1 MANVPIIIAG
11 GGPVGLALAMD
22 LGWRGVP
29 SLLFEERVAAEPPNP
44 KCNTTNA
51 RSMEHFRRLGC
62 ADQLRAAGLPGD
74 HPTHVLYLTRFS
86 GHLLG
91 RLRLP
96 PSSMRRQDTGALDQG
111 WPTPEPQH
119 RISQI
124 FVEPI
129 LYHHAKTF
137 PGVEIRRGWRVENF
151 STHDGEVAVE
161 AVELATGRRET
172 HRARYLVGCDG
183 GRSTI
188 RRQLGIELGGID
200 VIGRTVSVYFRS
212 PKLIEHDRNGPAW
225 MYWVVNQDQ
234 NGNVIALDGKE
245 LWLLHLMV
253 PADKDFDDIDLE
265 VAIPAALGVTVPME
279 ILGVERWTSR
289 RLVADRYRAGNVFL
303 AGDAAHIWIPLGGFG
318 MNAGIGDA
326 THLAWLLSAEY
337 HGWAGTGL
345 LDAYEAERRPIG
357 DLVSGAAVQIMKNR
371 GPAMQVHP
379 GLEDDTAAGAAMRRA
394 MGERIVAADASQ
406 FNSVGVQLG
415 YYYDRSPICVD
426 DGSAAPAF
434 ALDQYVP
441 TSRPGSRAP
450 HLWLRDGRSLYDL
463 LGRDF
468 TLLRLGA
475 TPMVSDAMED
485 AARKRGVPLRVLD
498 VAEPE
503 VLAAYEDFPL
513 VLIRPDQ
520 HIAWRGHEIPV
531 DPLAVIDRIRGSQV
545 S

>member
-1 MANVPIIIAG
+1 
-11 GGPVGLALAMD
+11 MD

-29 SLLFEERVAAEPPNP
+29 SLLFEERVSAEPPNP

-62 ADQLRAAGLPGD
+62 ADRLRAAGLPAN
-74 HPTHVLYLTRFS
+74 HPTHVVYVTRVN
-86 GHLLG
+86 GYLLG
-91 RLRLP
+91 RLNLP
-96 PSSMRRQDTGALDQG
+96 ASSMRRQDAGALDEG

-129 LYHHAKTF
+129 LYDHARTF
-137 PGVEIRRGWRVENF
+137 PGTEIRRGWRVESF
-151 STHDGEVAVE
+151 SHSHGEVSVE
-161 AVELATGRRET
+161 AVEIATGRRET
-172 HRARYLVGCDG
+172 HRSRYLVACDG

-188 RRQLGIELGGID
+188 RRQLGIQLNGID
-200 VIGRTVSVYFRS
+200 VLARNVSVYFRA

-225 MYWVVNQDQ
+225 MYWIINADQ
-234 NGNVIALDGKE
+234 FGTLVALDGKE
-245 LWLLHLMV
+245 LWLLHLTV
-253 PADKDFDDIDLE
+253 PPGKDFDEVDLK
-265 VAIPAALGVTVPME
+265 VAIPAALGAEVPIE
-279 ILGVERWTSR
+279 ILGIERWTSR
-289 RLVADRYRAGNVFL
+289 RLVADRYRDGNVLL

-337 HGWAGTGL
+337 RGWAGPGL

-371 GPAMQVHP
+371 GPAMQVRE
-379 GLEDDTAAGAAMRRA
+379 GIEDDSETGAAMRRA

-415 YYYDRSPICVD
+415 YYYDNSPINVN
-426 DGSAAPAF
+426 DGTPPPPFS
-434 ALDQYVP
+434 LDKYVP

-450 HLWLRDGRSLYDL
+450 HSWLRDGTSLYDA
-463 LGRDF
+463 LGPDF
-468 TLLRLGA
+468 TLLRLGNA
-475 TPMVSDAMED
+475 SGDVRPLEN
-485 AARKRGVPLRVLD
+485 AARLRNVPLRVL
-498 VAEPE
+498 EIQERE
-503 VLAAYEDFPL
+503 VLAAYENFPS

-520 HIAWRGHEIPV
+520 HIAWRGRELPE
-531 DPLAVIDRIRGSQV
+531 DPLALIDRVRGA
-545 S
+545 

>member
-1 MANVPIIIAG
+1 MAEVPVIIAG
-11 GGPVGLALAMD
+11 GGPVGLTLAMD

-29 SLLFEERVAAEPPNP
+29 SLLCAERIAGEPPNP

-62 ADQLRAAGLPGD
+62 AEQLRAAGLPGD
-74 HPTHVLYLTRFS
+74 HPTHVLYVTRFN

-91 RLRLP
+91 RLNLP
-96 PSSMRRQDTGALDQG
+96 ASSMRRRDHGALDEG

-129 LYHHAKTF
+129 LYHHAKSF

-151 STHDGEVAVE
+151 SQRDGEVSVE
-161 AVELATGRRET
+161 AVELASGRRET
-172 HRARYLVGCDG
+172 HRARYLVACDG

-188 RRQLGIELGGID
+188 RRQLGIELSGID
-200 VIGRTVSVYFRS
+200 VIGRTVSVYLRA

-225 MYWVVNQDQ
+225 MYWIVNRDQ
-234 NGNVIALDGKE
+234 NGNVVALDGKE

-253 PADKDFDDIDLE
+253 PPHQDFDDINLE
-265 VAIPAALGVTVPME
+265 VAIPAALGVKLPME

-289 RLVADRYRAGNVFL
+289 RLVADRYRERNVFL

-326 THLAWLLSAEY
+326 THLAWLLAAEH
-337 HGWAGTGL
+337 HGWAGAHL
-345 LDAYEAERRPIG
+345 LDGYEAERRPIG

-371 GPAMQVHP
+371 GPAMEVRD
-379 GLEDDTAAGAAMRRA
+379 GLEDDTAIGAAMRRA

-406 FNSVGVQLG
+406 FNSIGVQLG

-426 DGSAAPAF
+426 DGTAPPAF
-434 ALDQYVP
+434 SLDKYLP
-441 TSRPGSRAP
+441 TSRSGSRAP
-450 HLWLRDGRSLYDL
+450 HLWLRDGTSLYDL
-463 LGRDF
+463 FGRDF
-468 TLLRLGA
+468 TLLRLGD
-475 TPMVSDAMED
+475 TPPDSRALEE
-485 AARKRGVPLRVLD
+485 AAGNRGVPLKVLD
-498 VAEPE
+498 IAEPE
-503 VLAAYEDFPL
+503 VHATYEDFPL

-520 HIAWRGHEIPV
+520 HIAWRGRDIPA
-531 DPLAVIDRIRGSQV
+531 DALAVIDRIRGASGD
-545 S
+545 

>member
-1 MANVPIIIAG
+1 MSEVPVIIAG
-11 GGPVGLALAMD
+11 GGPVGLTLAMD

-29 SLLFEERVAAEPPNP
+29 SLLFEERVPAQPPNP
-44 KCNTTNA
+44 KCNTTNS

-62 ADQLRAAGLPGD
+62 ADEIRAAGLPGN
-74 HPTHVLYLTRFS
+74 HPTHVVYLTRFN

-91 RLRLP
+91 RLNLP
-96 PSSMRRQDTGALDQG
+96 PSSMRRQDQGALDEG

-129 LYHHAKTF
+129 LYHHARRF

-151 STHDGEVAVE
+151 EQHDGEVAVE
-161 AVELATGRRET
+161 AVEVASGRRET

-183 GRSTI
+183 GRSLI
-188 RRQLGIELGGID
+188 RRQLGIELNGID

-212 PKLIEHDRNGPAW
+212 AELINHDRNGPAW
-225 MYWVVNQDQ
+225 MYWILNRDQ
-234 NGNVIALDGKE
+234 TGNVIALDGKE

-253 PADKDFDDIDLE
+253 PADKNFDDIDLE
-265 VAIPAALGVTVPME
+265 VAIPAALGVDVPLE

-289 RLVADRYRAGNVFL
+289 RLVADHYRAGNVFL

-326 THLAWLLSAEY
+326 THLAWLLAADH
-337 HGWAGTGL
+337 HGWAGKKL
-345 LDAYEAERRPIG
+345 LDAYETERCPIG

-371 GPAMQVHP
+371 GPAMQVRE
-379 GLEDDTAAGAAMRRA
+379 GLEDNSDAGEAMRRA

-415 YYYDRSPICVD
+415 YYYNDSPINLN
-426 DGSAAPAF
+426 DGTPAPDF
-434 ALDQYVP
+434 RLDRYVP

-450 HLWLRDGRSLYDL
+450 HLWLKDGRSLYDL
-463 LGRDF
+463 LGHDF

-475 TPMVSDAMED
+475 AAADSRAIEE
-485 AARKRGVPLRVLD
+485 AARNRGVPLTVLQ
-498 VAEPE
+498 VEAPE
-503 VLAAYEDFPL
+503 VLAAYDGYPL
-513 VLIRPDQ
+513 VIVRPDQ
-520 HIAWRGHEIPV
+520 HVAWRGHAVPA
-531 DPLAVIDRIRGSQV
+531 DPMALIDRIRGA
-545 S
+545 